1 MYAFVFVIS
10 RMSFMLFTAKK
21 KLLESVRHMHSEAA
35 DSVGN
40 VKYNC
45 NGLWTSCNGI
55 LVTGVVLRASLECF
69 LYL

>member
-1 MYAFVFVIS
+1 MYAFVLVIS

-40 VKYNC
+40 VKYNR
-45 NGLWTSCNGI
+45 NSLWTSCNGI